1 MKLKG
6 LIFLPAIIFFVV
18 PATVA
23 EIIKIDLKEKVVLPE
38 KQIVLSDIASISC
51 NNPFLLEKVS
61 NVFLGNTPWPG
72 NIRKIERDL
81 LAMRLMDEG
90 IDVNDV
96 TYGSTTVSV
105 VSAES
110 TIIRGNEI
118 LAAAKEYLLS
128 NLSRSGDEIII
139 ESDRMIQDKVLPAS
153 KEDVRLEVTQ
163 VETNKDRGN
172 VQLIVRILTNDKL
185 CMKVPVFFNIRRYE
199 NVVTSSN
206 RIDRN
211 DTLTLDNLIMSRME
225 TTKLSRTLFSK
236 IEDLAGKRALRA
248 ILPNTP
254 ITPELVDNSPA
265 IKKGDLIKVFIHAGN
280 LHVVTKGV
288 AKEDGCVGKIIR
300 VKNIDSNKDLY
311 GKVEDSTTVKIVF

>member
-6 LIFLPAIIFFVV
+6 LILLPATIFFMVHT
-18 PATVA
+18 TVA

-38 KQIVLSDIASISC
+38 KQIVLGDIASISC
-51 NNPFLLEKVS
+51 NNPLLLERVS

-72 NIRKIERDL
+72 NVRKIERDL
-81 LAMRLMDEG
+81 LAVRLMDEG
-90 IDVNDV
+90 IDVNEV
-96 TYGSTTVSV
+96 TYGSTTVSL

-110 TIIRGNEI
+110 TTITGGEI
-118 LAAAKEYLLS
+118 LMAAKEYLLS
-128 NLSRSGDEIII
+128 NLSRSEDEIII
-139 ESDRMIQDKVLPAS
+139 ETDRMIQDKLLPAS

-185 CMKVPVFFNIRRYE
+185 CMKVPVFFNIRLYE
-199 NVVTSSN
+199 NIVTSSKK
-206 RIDRN
+206 IDRN
-211 DTLTLDNLIMSRME
+211 DTLTLDNLIISRME
-225 TTKLSRTLFSK
+225 TTKLSRTVFSK
-236 IEDLAGKRALRA
+236 AEELVGKRALRS

-265 IKKGDLIKVFIHAGN
+265 IKKGDLIKVFIHTGN

-311 GKVEDSTTVKIVF
+311 GKVEDSTAVKIVF

>member
-6 LIFLPAIIFFVV
+6 LILLPATIFFIVHT
-18 PATVA
+18 TVA
-23 EIIKIDLKEKVVLPE
+23 EIIKIDLREKVILPE

-51 NNPFLLEKVS
+51 NNPLLLERVG

-72 NIRKIERDL
+72 NVRKIERDL
-81 LAMRLMDEG
+81 LAVRLMDEG
-90 IDVNDV
+90 IDVNEV
-96 TYGSTTVSV
+96 TYGSTTVSL

-110 TIIRGNEI
+110 TTITGSEI
-118 LAAAKEYLLS
+118 LMAAKEYLLS
-128 NLSRSGDEIII
+128 NLSRSEDEIII
-139 ESDRMIQDKVLPAS
+139 ETDRMIQDKLLPAS

-185 CMKVPVFFNIRRYE
+185 CMKVPVFFNIRLYE
-199 NVVTSSN
+199 NIVTSSKK
-206 RIDRN
+206 IDRN
-211 DTLTLDNLIMSRME
+211 DTLTLDNLIISRME
-225 TTKLSRTLFSK
+225 TTKLSRTVFSK
-236 IEDLAGKRALRA
+236 VEELVGKRALRS

-265 IKKGDLIKVFIHAGN
+265 IKKGDLIKVFIHTGN

-311 GKVEDSTTVKIVF
+311 GKVEDSTAVKIVF